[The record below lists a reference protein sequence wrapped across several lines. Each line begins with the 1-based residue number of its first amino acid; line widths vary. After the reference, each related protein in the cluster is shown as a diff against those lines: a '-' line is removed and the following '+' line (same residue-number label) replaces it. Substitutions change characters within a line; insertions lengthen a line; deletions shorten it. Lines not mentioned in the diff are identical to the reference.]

1 MGTLADDHDA
11 LLGRTIAGKFL
22 IESFLGRGAM
32 GAVYR
37 ARQIALD
44 KLVAIKVL
52 HSSLVTDP
60 AFTARFQREAKAAS
74 RLDHPNSVRVLDYG
88 EDDGLCY
95 IAMEL
100 LDGRTL
106 FKVIQAEGLLATP
119 RIVDLLRQILAALA
133 MAHDMGVVHRDLKP
147 ENIVI
152 LESRD
157 DEGGMKE
164 VVKVCDFGIAKLV
177 SSRAEASTANSEKLT
192 GDGSVLGT
200 PEYMSPEQ
208 ARGEA
213 LDTRSDLYSVG
224 VILYELLAGKVPFDA
239 ETALGILLKH
249 IVEEPRP
256 PSERQPGVDRG
267 LEAVCLKAMQ
277 KSPDKRYSTARDMRH
292 ALMAALEEYQ
302 PMLSTSPMPLT
313 RPVTGSHAFPVIA
326 PSTAIATTVDIAAR
340 APSGVIITERE
351 SAVMSRPNA
360 GRELQS
366 SLPPP
371 TSLRLRKLVL
381 GSLAVGAIVAVGAMA
396 LRSHPQQAVV
406 SVEPSPAVATVSPVS
421 TGKAAQSVAPLV
433 PAAHDVLREPLVASP
448 PSAQASAAPLVSA
461 KPSAHPPVGSPSTTA
476 PSASATP
483 SASAPSLPPA
493 PPGPFDAARVQIGLI
508 KVEHANSADVMNALP
523 MLRFTQCYREGLRT
537 RGTATG
543 GPGVL
548 HLVFDR
554 DGMVTEASFA
564 GSEALAPIGQC
575 VVNSSTGRRVKMTE
589 PGSSSAEIDLSFK
602 PE

>member
-1 MGTLADDHDA
+1 
-11 LLGRTIAGKFL
+11 
-22 IESFLGRGAM
+22 M

-52 HSSLVTDP
+52 HGSLVTDP
-60 AFTARFQREAKAAS
+60 AFTSRFQREAKAAS

-119 RIVDLLRQILAALA
+119 RIVDLLRQTLAALA
-133 MAHDMGVVHRDLKP
+133 VAHDMGVVHRDLKP

-177 SSRAEASTANSEKLT
+177 ASRADPSSASSEKLT

-224 VILYELLAGKVPFDA
+224 VILYELLTGKVPFDA

-249 IVEEPRP
+249 IVEQPRP

-277 KSPDKRYSTARDMRH
+277 KSPDKRYSTAREMRL
-292 ALMAALEEYQ
+292 ALMSALEAYQ

-313 RPVTGSHAFPVIA
+313 RPVTASQGFPFVA
-326 PSTAIATTVDIAAR
+326 PATAIATTIDLAAS
-340 APSGVIITERE
+340 APAAGVVITERE
-351 SAVMSRPNA
+351 SAVMSRPSA
-360 GRELQS
+360 AQQLLS
-366 SLPPP
+366 IPPP
-371 TSLRLRKLVL
+371 ASSSRRRNALL
-381 GSLAVGAIVAVGAMA
+381 GALAVGAIVAVGVVA
-396 LRSHPQQAVV
+396 LRPRPQPAS
-406 SVEPSPAVATVSPVS
+406 SVEPPPAVATVPPV
-421 TGKAAQSVAPLV
+421 TPEKVAPPVAPPV
-433 PAAHDVLREPLVASP
+433 PVVREAPREPPVAA
-448 PSAQASAAPLVSA
+448 PSASASAAPLGSTRLGTA
-461 KPSAHPPVGSPSTTA
+461 TRPPVVA
-476 PSASATP
+476 PNATP
-483 SASAPSLPPA
+483 SASAAASASAPSVPPP
-493 PPGPFDAARVQIGLI
+493 PPGPFDAARVQVGLI
-508 KVEHANSADVMNALP
+508 KVEHASSADVMNALP
-523 MLRFTQCYREGLRT
+523 LSRFTQCYRDGLRT
-537 RGTATG
+537 RGAPTG
-543 GPGVL
+543 GPGIL
-548 HLVFDR
+548 HLVIDR
-554 DGMVTEASFA
+554 DGVVTEASFA
-564 GSEALAPIGQC
+564 GAEALAPIGQC
-575 VVNSSTGRRVKMTE
+575 IVNSSTGRRVKITE
-589 PGSSSAEIDLSFK
+589 PTSTSAEIDLSFK